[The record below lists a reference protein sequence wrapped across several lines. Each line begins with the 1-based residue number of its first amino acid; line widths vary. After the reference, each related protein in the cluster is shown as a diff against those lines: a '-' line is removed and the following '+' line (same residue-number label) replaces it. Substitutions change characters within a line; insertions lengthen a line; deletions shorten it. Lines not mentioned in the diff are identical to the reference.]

1 MKLRNK
7 RKYAWLTMA
16 VMTALFS
23 GTTAMAATYEKNPQT
38 VTEFTTTITGVAAS
52 DTAYADGGVLVDG
65 SYQFKK
71 DSTITTT
78 NKHGA
83 DMNQATTI
91 DAKGKTLTF
100 NTNVT
105 DNSTIHAI
113 GANSTDGVTITA
125 NKLVLNANSTKG
137 RVEAINVGGQGQQNK
152 DKPMKLTI
160 NGDTEMNVKGINYAL
175 GLYAAGNSE
184 VTFNG
189 NVTAMGNEN
198 SEWGLTSEKGAYG
211 YYGCSLV
218 YSGSNYIL
226 QMGPKVTING
236 DVNAKIDGNCLFANG
251 GHAKLTINGGG
262 NIEINCP
269 VK

>member
-1 MKLRNK
+1 
-7 RKYAWLTMA
+7 
-16 VMTALFS
+16 
-23 GTTAMAATYEKNPQT
+23 
-38 VTEFTTTITGVAAS
+38 
-52 DTAYADGGVLVDG
+52 
-65 SYQFKK
+65 
-71 DSTITTT
+71 
-78 NKHGA
+78 
-83 DMNQATTI
+83 MNQATTI

-125 NKLVLNANSTKG
+125 DKLVLNAHSTKG

-189 NVTAMGNEN
+189 NVTAMGDEN
-198 SEWGLTSEKGAYG
+198 SEWGLRRV
-211 YYGCSLV
+211 L
-218 YSGSNYIL
+218 
-226 QMGPKVTING
+226 MVTMAALWYTAAATTPCRQ
-236 DVNAKIDGNCLFANG
+236 DRRLLSTVM
-251 GHAKLTINGGG
+251 
-262 NIEINCP
+262 
-269 VK
+269 